1 MCMFCEFE
9 DTNAKKIVVYGNE
22 TIYSERKNNPWA
34 HFVLARS
41 EVWDN
46 QTQLICGLGLPI
58 RNYEAMTIFYCPMCG
73 REL

>member
-9 DTNAKKIVVYGNE
+9 DTNARKIVVYGNE
-22 TIYSERKNNPWA
+22 TIYSERRNSTTA
-34 HFVLARS
+34 HFVLAHS
-41 EVWDN
+41 KMLDN
-46 QTQLICGLGLPI
+46 QTQLICGLNNPI